1 MQSCVGLSN
10 ILYKELIR
18 RTPGKRSHGKVVG
31 ASVVDSELVNEVAE
45 RIKSVAGIKTLLVFP
60 VAALHLA
67 VVSGSVGTDEL
78 VADAEFS
85 CSDLKQSRQISFAV
99 GKAIG
104 EFKAVVGLDAFH
116 PYASAG
122 IPFDQPFEEIGGRIG
137 GLLLVSRQKAQS
149 GKLVDGSVLEQPQ
162 LRIRD
167 TFAWNDLHIYLNA
180 LARVSH
186 LYVGLWLIGVFLLF
200 LGEQA

>member
-1 MQSCVGLSN
+1 LFPKTEVLKRVGLSN

-45 RIKSVAGIKTLLVFP
+45 RIKSVAGIKTFLVFP

-67 VVSGSVGTDEL
+67 VVSGSVGTDEF

-85 CSDLKQSRQISFAV
+85 CSGLKQGRQISFAV

-104 EFKAVVGLDAFH
+104 EFKAVVGLNAFH
-116 PYASAG
+116 PYAPASV
-122 IPFDQPFEEIGGRIG
+122 PFDQPFEEIGGRIG

-149 GKLVDGSVLEQPQ
+149 RELINGGVLKQHQ
-162 LRIRD
+162 I
-167 TFAWNDLHIYLNA
+167 
-180 LARVSH
+180 
-186 LYVGLWLIGVFLLF
+186 
-200 LGEQA
+200 